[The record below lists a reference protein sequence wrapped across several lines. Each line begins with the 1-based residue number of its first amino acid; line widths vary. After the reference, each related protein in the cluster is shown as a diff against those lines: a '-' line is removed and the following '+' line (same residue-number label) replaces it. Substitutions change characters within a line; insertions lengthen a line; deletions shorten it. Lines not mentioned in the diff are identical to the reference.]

1 MEKTLILEK
10 VENRRRSE
18 RQRMRWLD
26 GNTNSINVHLSK
38 LQDMEKDREVLCVA
52 LNGITKSQTKLS
64 N

>member
-1 MEKTLILEK
+1 MEKTLTLGTIEGK
-10 VENRRRSE
+10 RRRG
-18 RQRMRWLD
+18 RQTMRWLD

>member
-1 MEKTLILEK
+1 MVGKIEGK
-10 VENRRRSE
+10 RRRG
-18 RQRMRWLD
+18 RQTMRWLD